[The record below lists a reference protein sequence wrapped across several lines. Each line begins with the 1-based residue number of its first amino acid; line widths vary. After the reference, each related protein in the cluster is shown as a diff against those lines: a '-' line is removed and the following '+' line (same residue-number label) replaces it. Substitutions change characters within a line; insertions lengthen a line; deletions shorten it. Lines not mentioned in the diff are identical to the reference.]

1 MALRHRLLTVSC
13 LLLIL
18 SYPAGT
24 QNASTTAGSP
34 PDQSIESLL
43 ASGQPRLVAWGAHE
57 ALVAQRRDLIPDLL
71 SLAAQWQALPPPDP
85 DKWRAEDDL
94 PQDQLDERDAM
105 AAVLDSLIQMNAS
118 VPADMLG
125 TLAPDFGND
134 VAVLLSRMPTPD
146 AVRLALQ
153 FYHSLPAHA
162 YALRYVSAAMLALHP
177 PPGFAADLLSNTTIY
192 AWLFIIRPGSE
203 SIGFAHGEGDC
214 FSPGPGALR
223 KDWPLTGQY
232 MLHRDYVP
240 NDKKYIAMLLVGGI
254 DPIYATREEFTRYR
268 AETCGTSLGVSL
280 GSKESRRLLAEMLGI
295 APEAIPWQVEIQTH
309 IEFRSLQ
316 QFYRDLLAFVAAEQA
331 KYRMTVADLVAHNLM
346 TELEAEQSLPTLKL
360 WVRDKRG
367 DIAPVPAPSNLPAH
381 VVWAAGDF

>member
-1 MALRHRLLTVSC
+1 M
-13 LLLIL
+13 
-18 SYPAGT
+18 
-24 QNASTTAGSP
+24 
-34 PDQSIESLL
+34 
-43 ASGQPRLVAWGAHE
+43 
-57 ALVAQRRDLIPDLL
+57 
-71 SLAAQWQALPPPDP
+71 
-85 DKWRAEDDL
+85 
-94 PQDQLDERDAM
+94 
-105 AAVLDSLIQMNAS
+105 
-118 VPADMLG
+118 
-125 TLAPDFGND
+125 
-134 VAVLLSRMPTPD
+134 
-146 AVRLALQ
+146 
-153 FYHSLPAHA
+153 
-162 YALRYVSAAMLALHP
+162 
-177 PPGFAADLLSNTTIY
+177 
-192 AWLFIIRPGSE
+192 
-203 SIGFAHGEGDC
+203 
-214 FSPGPGALR
+214 
-223 KDWPLTGQY
+223 
-232 MLHRDYVP
+232 P